1 MIIFGGH
8 KSGKSSV
15 IRTLLNE
22 DAPTECTVGLSYSY
36 YRSKDG
42 KNFNLWEIGGELNVS
57 GRNMALVPLEHS
69 KSVVLV
75 LLIDLAT
82 LSQIEDLIKKLGN
95 FNAALKNKNVKL
107 AFVANKYD
115 QLRH

>member
-1 MIIFGGH
+1 
-8 KSGKSSV
+8 
-15 IRTLLNE
+15 
-22 DAPTECTVGLSYSY
+22 
-36 YRSKDG
+36 
-42 KNFNLWEIGGELNVS
+42 
-57 GRNMALVPLEHS
+57 MALVPLEHS

-82 LSQIEDLIKKLGN
+82 LSQIEDLIKKLGK

-107 AFVANKYD
+107 AILANKYD